1 MGKYGQAAIF
11 ATSLIQTQK
20 ANSPLDAWNLAVS
33 NYFPN
38 SKSSQDKSCPKGAYL
53 GLCEAGFVNGVKAC
67 SYGRSKQNKDYAF
80 KAVRILDQS
89 KLVSYD
95 ELSLWKLVLDGESKV
110 LNGQMDVVL
119 SLWNAGHIK
128 V

>member
-1 MGKYGQAAIF
+1 MGKYGQVAIF

-20 ANSPLDAWNLAVS
+20 ASSPLDAWNLAVS
-33 NYFPN
+33 KFFPN
-38 SKSSQDKSCPKGAYL
+38 SKSSQDKCCPKGAYL
-53 GLCEAGFVNGVKAC
+53 GLCEAGFINKVKPGD
-67 SYGRSKQNKDYAF
+67 YTRSKKNKYYAI

-95 ELSLWKLVLDGESKV
+95 DLSLWKLVLDGESKV

-119 SLWNAGHIK
+119 SLWHAGQIK